1 LPTLTIIAGVIDV
14 AGGISSADQERAPS
28 QKKSHQHARS
38 EKVAPDLQNSE
49 HAVDYHRPP
58 VEIRTFPATKP
69 ENPRQPD
76 EAQKKSEKVAPDLQ
90 NREHAVD

>member
-1 LPTLTIIAGVIDV
+1 
-14 AGGISSADQERAPS
+14 
-28 QKKSHQHARS
+28 
-38 EKVAPDLQNSE
+38 
-49 HAVDYHRPP
+49 